1 MKTHAIKPTVKS
13 ITSHPA
19 VRNLEKTPE
28 GLWEIWLKPEY
39 KTDRG
44 TGQGIGY
51 EPNLRGVVL
60 FLSDVELARA

>member
-1 MKTHAIKPTVKS
+1 MITHATKPTVKS

-44 TGQGIGY
+44 IGQGIGY
-51 EPNLRGVVL
+51 EQNLRGVVL
-60 FLSDVELARA
+60 FLSDVGLARD